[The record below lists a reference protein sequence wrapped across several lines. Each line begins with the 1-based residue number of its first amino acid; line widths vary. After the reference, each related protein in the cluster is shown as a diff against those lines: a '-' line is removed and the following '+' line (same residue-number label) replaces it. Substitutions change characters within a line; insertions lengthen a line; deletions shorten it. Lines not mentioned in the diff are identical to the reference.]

1 MSIKFAIFD
10 FDGTLY
16 DTMYIWDL
24 VGETYIR
31 SIGLEPRPSLREDVR
46 AMSLYQSACYLQKE
60 YGVNLSVDQ
69 IIKGINQT
77 IETFYINQVQPKAHA
92 GEFLDQLRCAG
103 IRMCIATATDRYL
116 IEAALKRC
124 GLDEYFEA
132 IFTCSEV
139 GQGKDQPDIFRRAME
154 YFAAERNECVVF
166 EDAIHAAQTAKRDG
180 FILAAVYDSS
190 EVRQEELRQL
200 ADCYIADYSHAEE
213 FWKLAAESDQNP
225 AIGLAS
231 KTRIFKQ

>member
-1 MSIKFAIFD
+1 
-10 FDGTLY
+10 
-16 DTMYIWDL
+16 
-24 VGETYIR
+24 
-31 SIGLEPRPSLREDVR
+31 
-46 AMSLYQSACYLQKE
+46 MSLYQSACYLQKE

-166 EDAIHAAQTAKRDG
+166 EDAIHAAQTAKSDG

-190 EVRQEELRQL
+190 EIRQEELRQL
-200 ADCYIADYSHAEE
+200 ADCYIADYRHTEE
-213 FWKLAAESDQNP
+213 FWKLGQESGQP
-225 AIGLAS
+225 GFIH
-231 KTRIFKQ
+231 